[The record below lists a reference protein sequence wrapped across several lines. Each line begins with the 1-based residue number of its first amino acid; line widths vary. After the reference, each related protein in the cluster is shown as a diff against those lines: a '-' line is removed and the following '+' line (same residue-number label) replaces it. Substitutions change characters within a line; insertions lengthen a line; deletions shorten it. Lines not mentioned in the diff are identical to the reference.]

1 MKKNLYAHDEKYR
14 IKQRN
19 CSDYN
24 TQNAFCFKMT
34 LFSIKNYIK
43 EVDNYLDIGCQEG
56 QFASLLDK
64 SIKINN
70 VYCNDINKITIDE
83 GKKKYPKFNWIH
95 SNIEEANISVKFNLI
110 TSLNIIY
117 QLFTIKN
124 IKKIY
129 NLLHKN
135 GYFVIL
141 YGDVNFEVK
150 NITYDDI
157 LVLFKKVGFKIIN
170 TVKTYENKSI
180 ETDAHLMANRWYSCL
195 ILQK

>member
-1 MKKNLYAHDEKYR
+1 MKKNIYADDEKYR

-24 TQNAFCFKMT
+24 TLKSFCFKMT
-34 LFSIKNYIK
+34 LFNIKNYTEEI
-43 EVDNYLDIGCQEG
+43 DNYLDIGSQEG

-64 SIKINN
+64 NVKINN

-110 TSLNIIY
+110 TSLNIMH
-117 QLFTIKN
+117 QLFTIEN

-129 NLLHKN
+129 NLLHKD

-141 YGDVNFEVK
+141 YGDINFEEK

-170 TVKTYENKSI
+170 TVKTYENQLI
-180 ETDAHLMANRWYSCL
+180 ETQHHLMANRWYTCL